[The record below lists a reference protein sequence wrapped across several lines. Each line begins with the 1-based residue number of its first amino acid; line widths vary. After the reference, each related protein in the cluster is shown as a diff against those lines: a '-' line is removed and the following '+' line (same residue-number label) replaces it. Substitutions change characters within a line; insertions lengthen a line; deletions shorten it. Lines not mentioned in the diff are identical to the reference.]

1 MLIQNGYISKDA
13 HKLPQKRAGVDNH
26 RLHSQ
31 PSKPSFTDRKPSS
44 SLARR
49 TVAQESPASLASFEI
64 SFTFIPFRPMSPE
77 RNCLASSRAGAPFP
91 RFREA
96 IASSA
101 ERLTAPVSHR
111 TRGAQISRP
120 MAACSMRKARPGGG
134 AAYAY
139 SEQDPYATGA
149 AWTGGEL
156 ARLVALGLTK
166 RKAGQLQARVRS
178 GGMSLVPGVPAAPAA
193 AMISSQAAT
202 LPWRMEE

>member
-1 MLIQNGYISKDA
+1 
-13 HKLPQKRAGVDNH
+13 
-26 RLHSQ
+26 
-31 PSKPSFTDRKPSS
+31 
-44 SLARR
+44 
-49 TVAQESPASLASFEI
+49 
-64 SFTFIPFRPMSPE
+64 
-77 RNCLASSRAGAPFP
+77 
-91 RFREA
+91 
-96 IASSA
+96 
-101 ERLTAPVSHR
+101 
-111 TRGAQISRP
+111 
-120 MAACSMRKARPGGG
+120 MRKARPGGG